1 MGEEGQGRG
10 GKQGD
15 EAECEWVKSTWVG
28 CPGWIRSWSWQSW
41 RPRRRRRGRG
51 RASPGTCGHGEWR
64 FLRARGLV
72 RRHRRRRRRRGS
84 GQWWRLEDLLHPIPF
99 WLSSTS
105 GLRVLDAGAAA
116 AAGVGGGGDGEVPY
130 RVAQLPAS
138 ESSWGGR
145 EGKARGWVWDWT
157 EGSFEW
163 RHSLRYCTLLM
174 VCFLAMAVFRC
185 FKLPKNFTG
194 FPVTSN
200 L

>member
-105 GLRVLDAGAAA
+105 GLRVGC
-116 AAGVGGGGDGEVPY
+116 GGGGDGEVPCCS
-130 RVAQLPAS
+130 VACQRKLLGRPRG
-138 ESSWGGR
+138 ESPGMGVGLNWR
-145 EGKARGWVWDWT
+145 ELW
-157 EGSFEW
+157 
-163 RHSLRYCTLLM
+163 
-174 VCFLAMAVFRC
+174 
-185 FKLPKNFTG
+185 
-194 FPVTSN
+194 VTSLSSLLYSTYGVFSRNDSVSLLQTSKKN
-200 L
+200 LRDFPSYRIFDAFMKH